1 MPYDASTS
9 LDSGSFVVVSTF
21 CLLPLRSPDG
31 IFLGAIGL
39 EATTEHLQRNGGM
52 SPEMRR
58 MVAGLAHQIE
68 LALTTVQMQ
77 RQIFDALR
85 GLAPEMESL
94 QKLSSRLEQATPAT
108 LSSLE
113 DDIVLHPDFPQL
125 VKDAL
130 SQLWGGPKLAESP
143 LLGLRS
149 VRRLLAEQGG
159 SPTRALQAVLRQA
172 IANLRPD
179 DQIDPSAQE
188 WLLYNLLE
196 GRFLRR
202 QTVRDVAHRLAMSES
217 DFYRKQRIAIEE
229 VARQIVLMEEHEY
242 ENSAGRG

>member
-1 MPYDASTS
+1 
-9 LDSGSFVVVSTF
+9 
-21 CLLPLRSPDG
+21 
-31 IFLGAIGL
+31 
-39 EATTEHLQRNGGM
+39 M
-52 SPEMRR
+52 SS
-58 MVAGLAHQIE
+58 I
-68 LALTTVQMQ
+68 
-77 RQIFDALR
+77 
-85 GLAPEMESL
+85 
-94 QKLSSRLEQATPAT
+94 
-108 LSSLE
+108 E

-143 LLGLRS
+143 LLGLRI

-242 ENSAGRG
+242 ENSSGRG

>member
-1 MPYDASTS
+1 MNEHPIVELLPQLERMPYDASTS

-108 LSSLE
+108 LGSLE

-149 VRRLLAEQGG
+149 VRRLLAEQGEAQHG
-159 SPTRALQAVLRQA
+159 PYRRCYARLSP
-172 IANLRPD
+172 IC
-179 DQIDPSAQE
+179 
-188 WLLYNLLE
+188 
-196 GRFLRR
+196 
-202 QTVRDVAHRLAMSES
+202 
-217 DFYRKQRIAIEE
+217 
-229 VARQIVLMEEHEY
+229 VLMIRSTPRRRNGCCTIY
-242 ENSAGRG
+242 WKVAFYAVKPCAMLLIAWR